1 MNRCLRDRTLW
12 LIHQGESEESRR
24 AHLRRCPRC
33 ETRYQRL
40 VQDLRVIDQTL
51 RETPP
56 SPGVLHPARA
66 LRGRTLAVAAVLAAI
81 VAVGGLEVWMW
92 YQSLSWVQPRPDTS
106 NAEAFLEEVSAVL
119 SSPDNASG
127 SAITMLPPP
136 LDVDDLLEGQEKE
149 GEQDSLGGM

>member
-1 MNRCLRDRTLW
+1 
-12 LIHQGESEESRR
+12 
-24 AHLRRCPRC
+24 
-33 ETRYQRL
+33 
-40 VQDLRVIDQTL
+40 
-51 RETPP
+51 
-56 SPGVLHPARA
+56 
-66 LRGRTLAVAAVLAAI
+66 VLAAI